1 VILDPP
7 INSDGH
13 AYGPELTPNGRRMFF
28 AAGSD
33 NPFAPGAIN
42 HIYVSERRNKHEPWG
57 APIYLDTINCPTCFG
72 GLSTIRGNGEEIC
85 WMGDRRDSFGDKDVY
100 CARRR

>member
-1 VILDPP
+1 
-7 INSDGH
+7 
-13 AYGPELTPNGRRMFF
+13 MFF

-85 WMGDRRDSFGDKDVY
+85 WMGDRGDSFGDKDVY